1 MGNLCRLFQVIHMVT
16 SAKGAEEFYTVED
29 HAARGEGLEEARMRD
44 TKAAEAWVGHP
55 YVDVVDN
62 TSDFEHKINVLIAK
76 VKSERA
82 RLSRSVIQQ
91 MFREM

>member
-1 MGNLCRLFQVIHMVT
+1 MVT
-16 SAKGAEEFYTVED
+16 SAKGAEDFYTVDD

-62 TSDFEHKINVLIAK
+62 SSDFEHKINVLIEK
-76 VKSERA
+76 VGMAGMAWAELRQGSWA
-82 RLSRSVIQQ
+82 RLRRQ
-91 MFREM
+91 FY